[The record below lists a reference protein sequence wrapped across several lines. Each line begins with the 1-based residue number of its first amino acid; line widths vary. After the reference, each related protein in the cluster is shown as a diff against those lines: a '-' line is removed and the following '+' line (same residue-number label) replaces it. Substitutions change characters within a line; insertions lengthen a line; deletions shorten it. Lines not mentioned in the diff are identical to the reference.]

1 MVSLERFVDLRC
13 KRNLTL
19 RPVAGPD
26 TFISQMISRYRI
38 DHKQGGGGMGLVYND
53 AIFVCR
59 HFPESILTMVRKSK
73 FHLAADGT
81 LT

>member
-1 MVSLERFVDLRC
+1 M
-13 KRNLTL
+13 
-19 RPVAGPD
+19 AGPD

-38 DHKQGGGGMGLVYND
+38 DYKQGGEGIGVVYND

-59 HFPESILTMVRKSK
+59 HFPESILTMGRKSK
-73 FHLAADGT
+73 FHLAADGP